1 MRNLVYMLTIAIFAT
16 GLAWAEEAPTAA
28 KTDSAAV
35 PEAAGSVDMKV
46 GKRMFALC
54 VACHGEAGL
63 GNRKVHA
70 PAIAGLP
77 DWYVES
83 QLVKFRDGIRGAHP
97 DDHTG
102 LLMRPMARTLRSET
116 EIKSVSAYVAG
127 LSPAKPTPSEDI
139 QGDVEV
145 GKTTYMTCMACHGDK
160 GQGNTDL
167 KVPSFAH
174 SDDWYL
180 LAQLKKFK
188 AGVRGTDPRDLQG
201 SQMTAIVATLADE
214 EAMKNVIA
222 YIRTLSE

>member
-1 MRNLVYMLTIAIFAT
+1 MRIFGHILAFAIFAV
-16 GLAWAEEAPTAA
+16 GLCHADEAP
-28 KTDSAAV
+28 SAATTDAAT
-35 PEAAGSVDMKV
+35 EAPAKVDMKE
-46 GKRMFALC
+46 GARLYALC
-54 VACHGEAGL
+54 VACHGDAGL

-77 DWYVES
+77 AFYVEA

-102 LLMRPMARTLRSET
+102 LLMRPMARTLRSESA
-116 EIKSVSAYVAG
+116 IKSVSAHVAQ
-127 LSPAKPTPSEDI
+127 LTAAKPEASADI
-139 QGDVEV
+139 EGDAEI

-160 GQGNTDL
+160 GQGNEAL

-174 SDDWYL
+174 SNDWYL

-188 AGVRGTDPRDLQG
+188 AGIRGADSRDLAG

-222 YIRTLSE
+222 YIRTLSSE